1 MRRIYI
7 LFFVLFST
15 LTLSAQELIVG
26 SYNIRN
32 DNQGDAKRGNGW
44 VQRCPVICD
53 MIEWNDVD
61 VFGAQEVKRNQID
74 DMLRELEDYD
84 YVGVGRDPLKGL
96 PWWLS

>member
-32 DNQGDAKRGNGW
+32 DNQGDAKRVTAGYS
-44 VQRCPVICD
+44 VVP
-53 MIEWNDVD
+53 
-61 VFGAQEVKRNQID
+61 
-74 DMLRELEDYD
+74 
-84 YVGVGRDPLKGL
+84 
-96 PWWLS
+96 